1 VPLRRRFLR
10 CLSFLSSPGV
20 WAEDNPLPP
29 RRTQDIPP
37 MVAELKP
44 GAIPVSQR
52 QYYIPC
58 KTQIGIQKHLNRL
71 LKYGILWPC
80 QSPWNTPLFP
90 VQKPGTENFR
100 PVQGLHTVNS
110 ATVIL
115 HPLVSCSTC
124 FWALSRLRQSSLP
137 A

>member
-1 VPLRRRFLR
+1 MAALKLRGPKAKILTSWLCRRRNDESVPLRRRFLR

-58 KTQIGIQKHLNRL
+58 KTQIGIQKHLDRL
-71 LKYGILWPC
+71 LKYAVL
-80 QSPWNTPLFP
+80 
-90 VQKPGTENFR
+90 
-100 PVQGLHTVNS
+100 
-110 ATVIL
+110 
-115 HPLVSCSTC
+115 
-124 FWALSRLRQSSLP
+124 
-137 A
+137 